1 MSDSNLIATIGV
13 SMLLLAFFLNLFRF
27 LKQESW
33 FFLLLNFLGAGLS
46 CYASYL
52 INFLPFII
60 LEGTWG
66 LVALGGM
73 IKKIAVSQKN
83 SELIS

>member
-66 LVALGGM
+66 LVALGG
-73 IKKIAVSQKN
+73 IVKKFMAPQSKN
-83 SELIS
+83 ELIS